1 MPSKKKAPKTAS
13 PPTSLKG
20 WQQISAF
27 LGQRV
32 NVAQRWAKSGMPI
45 VRDGRS
51 ITATP
56 ADLNSWLARE
66 AGGEPLHV
74 STERDDLSC
83 RFETRIGLSE
93 NSEKEKSEELTQ
105 SGDLPIDCFPLPME
119 TKRPPQP
126 PISKPVNR

>member
-74 STERDDLSC
+74 STERDDLSADLK
-83 RFETRIGLSE
+83 RGLAYLKTAKKKNQRS
-93 NSEKEKSEELTQ
+93 
-105 SGDLPIDCFPLPME
+105 
-119 TKRPPQP
+119 
-126 PISKPVNR
+126 